1 MRITARLEY
10 ALRAL
15 LRLAA
20 AAPAPVTARDLADT
34 QGIPAGYVY
43 DVLADLRRAGLV
55 LGVPGRGGGYVLSP
69 AAASMTVAEVLHALD
84 GPDPAHDAA
93 DGPGAGG
100 YLVARLHE
108 LWTAAESASEQILD
122 RVTLADLARPGTA
135 RPQ

>member
-15 LRLAA
+15 LGLAA

-69 AAASMTVAEVLHALD
+69 AAASMTVAEVLRALD
-84 GPDPAHDAA
+84 GPDPVDDAA
-93 DGPGAGG
+93 EG

-135 RPQ
+135 RPR